1 MNASTAADAFPPAHA
16 IDPVQRRAGRRTL
29 LLLAFVCVL
38 PVVASYLAYYVW
50 QPSGRSNY
58 GELLEPRPL
67 PDGPLAGRAGQGDLA
82 RSELLGKWTLVF
94 AGPAVCD
101 AACADRLY
109 LMRQSRLAQAKEME
123 RVARLWLVTDGANPA
138 PETLS
143 AHDGLRVARATP
155 DWLARL
161 PGADAGQHVY
171 LVDPLGN
178 VMMRFPADA
187 DPRRVIKDLQRL
199 LKYSGLGR

>member
-1 MNASTAADAFPPAHA
+1 MNASTAADAFPPADP
-16 IDPVQRRAGRRTL
+16 IDPAQRRAGRRTL

-38 PVVASYLAYYVW
+38 PVAASYLAYYVW
-50 QPSGRSNY
+50 QPSGRTNY
-58 GELLEPRPL
+58 GELLEPRPF
-67 PDGPLAGRAGQGDLA
+67 PDGVLAGLVGQGDLA
-82 RSELLGKWTLVF
+82 RGELLGKWTLVF
-94 AGPAVCD
+94 ASPGACD

-123 RVARLWLVTDGANPA
+123 RVARLWLVADGGDPA
-138 PETLS
+138 PATLS

-161 PGADAGQHVY
+161 PGAAAGQHVY

-187 DPRRVIKDLQRL
+187 DPRRVVKDLQRL